1 VGLSN
6 EVNMSQRARLI
17 VALSVAVVTAVS
29 IPPSLAFAQGR
40 GRAPAN
46 PGDVTAVV
54 QAYRVLEQA
63 DHDYQ
68 GHRVKAME
76 HLQKAGL
83 ILGVT
88 LKGNGKGQEPQG
100 NSDSQLK
107 QAQSMLQRMSTSK
120 VNGKRHQRAMTHV
133 NNALSELQTALSI
146 K

>member
-1 VGLSN
+1 LN
-6 EVNMSQRARLI
+6 EVNMPERARL
-17 VALSVAVVTAVS
+17 VLALSVAVVTAAS
-29 IPPSLAFAQGR
+29 IAPSPALAQGR

-46 PGDVTAVV
+46 PADVTAVV

-68 GHRVKAME
+68 GHRIKAME
-76 HLQKAGL
+76 HLRKAGL

-88 LKGNGKGQEPQG
+88 LKGDGKGHEQQG

-107 QAQSMLQRMSTSK
+107 QAQSMLQRMNSSK
-120 VNGKRHQRAMTHV
+120 VGGKRHQRALTHV
-133 NNALSELQTALSI
+133 NNALGELQTALSI

>member
-1 VGLSN
+1 MSN
-6 EVNMSQRARLI
+6 EVNMPQRARL
-17 VALSVAVVTAVS
+17 VVVLSMAAFTAVS
-29 IPPSLAFAQGR
+29 IAPSLAFAQGR

-46 PGDVTAVV
+46 PADVTAVV
-54 QAYRVLEQA
+54 QSYRLLEQA

-76 HLQKAGL
+76 HLRKAGL

-88 LKGNGKGQEPQG
+88 LKGNGKGQEQQG
-100 NSDSQLK
+100 DSDSQLK